1 MSITTADVA
10 QENIAANVQT
20 APNHDLMEHFS
31 HTLRELPDVKALYL
45 FLHFVFDFDDATLRL
60 IHDACKH
67 KLAGAA
73 LFDVI
78 DGGKAGLLQK
88 GYWAPKYTVLG
99 KKLPPPM
106 QFIIVGILM
115 YLTSGALLSI
125 FSECS
130 RFQRE
135 MFQYLRFN
143 EILGQHSD
151 TYEHDCWA
159 AHKNIYIEMFNHIV
173 EPLEFLLRYNKSVE
187 SVIPDPVWGNLKKI
201 DPLVI
206 KQRLIVQNAFCL
218 IVLWKVSLGK
228 GMQNQNGMFLKLFPL
243 EYITIDSAEYKRE
256 YKRSPLCI
264 RIMTALTS
272 ILESGDQIPKN
283 FEQIANQIATNAIL
297 KDMGKSWLSVPLIGR
312 TAIVNILDQN
322 MYFQTLQLLFIFS
335 YIDNTMMTN
344 PTHSDTYDRN
354 EEWKEFIIPYYLC
367 TTVIYGLSF
376 QLQKDFNSYL
386 SSLSTF
392 TRNPR
397 ETVNHAVSLL
407 AQIGKGSP
415 AILMGVLRA
424 SIAYWANDL
433 LVEKPPENR
442 AKFLELMKKLN
453 RKSYIP
459 NGTTNNGT
467 GNLIHLRNV
476 TESWYDDQYVT
487 FYENILRQHVPESWL
502 TSIEKFKIATRNGHR
517 LGVVTPLIEKSV
529 PVIASQIVSFT
540 MDITTKA
547 SNEMIYGL
555 RNMPL
560 MTVFAVA
567 ISAFYYAKKKMNG
580 SYGIA
585 PPPRLE
591 GGGAGQWETLYND
604 EGVPYYRNDVL
615 DVTQWDAP
623 R

>member
-1 MSITTADVA
+1 
-10 QENIAANVQT
+10 
-20 APNHDLMEHFS
+20 
-31 HTLRELPDVKALYL
+31 
-45 FLHFVFDFDDATLRL
+45 L

-73 LFDVI
+73 LFDII

-99 KKLPPPM
+99 KELPPPM
-106 QFIIVGILM
+106 QFMIVDILM

-143 EILGQHSD
+143 EILGQHSEM
-151 TYEHDCWA
+151 YEHDCWA
-159 AHKNIYIEMFNHIV
+159 AHKNIYIQMFNHIV

-272 ILESGDQIPKN
+272 ILESGDDIPKKI
-283 FEQIANQIATNAIL
+283 EQIANQIATNAIL
-297 KDMGKSWLSVPLIGR
+297 KDMGKSWLPVPQFIGR
-312 TAIVNILDQN
+312 TAIVNLLDQN

-344 PTHSDTYDRN
+344 MPTHSDTYDRN

-392 TRNPR
+392 TRKPR

-407 AQIGKGSP
+407 AKIGKGSP

-424 SIAYWANDL
+424 SIAYLANDL
-433 LVEKPPENR
+433 LVEKSPENR
-442 AKFLELMKKLN
+442 AKFLEVMKKLN
-453 RKSYIP
+453 ARKSYIP
-459 NGTTNNGT
+459 HGTVNTGT
-467 GNLIHLRNV
+467 GNRIHLRNM
-476 TESWYDDQYVT
+476 TESYYNDQYVT
-487 FYENILRQHVPESWL
+487 FYENILRQHVDESWL
-502 TSIEKFKIATRNGHR
+502 TSIERFKIATRDGHR
-517 LGVVTPLIEKSV
+517 LGVVTPLIEKTVSFTTQ
-529 PVIASQIVSFT
+529 QIVSFT
-540 MDITTKA
+540 MNITTKVL
-547 SNEMIYGL
+547 NEMYGL

-560 MTVFAVA
+560 MTVFAIS
-567 ISAFYYAKKKMNG
+567 ISAFYYAPKKMNR

-591 GGGAGQWETLYND
+591 GGGTGQWETLYTD
-604 EGVPYYRNDVL
+604 EGVPYYVNDVL
-615 DVTQWDAP
+615 GVTQWEAP